1 MADDIDEQISM
12 DDYLN
17 GMLNVK
23 PVQLTIEE
31 DKDKFLFKETDNS
44 EKLSRSITN
53 VFSKAN

>member
-1 MADDIDEQISM
+1 M

-23 PVQLTIEE
+23 PVQLTIEDE
-31 DKDKFLFKETDNS
+31 MDKFLFKESDNS